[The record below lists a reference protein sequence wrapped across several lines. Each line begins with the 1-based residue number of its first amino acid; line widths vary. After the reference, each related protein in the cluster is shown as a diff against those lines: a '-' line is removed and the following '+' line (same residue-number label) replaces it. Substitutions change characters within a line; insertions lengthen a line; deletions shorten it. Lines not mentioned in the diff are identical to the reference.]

1 MKSPRIKAF
10 GIHLAISALIAL
22 TVIGLVFFFWYPAPL
37 ASATGVTRIFLML
50 LAIDVIL
57 GPSLTLLVYKPG
69 KITLVFDLAVIV
81 CLQLAALS
89 YGLYT
94 VAEGRPAWL
103 VFSVDRFEL
112 VRVNDID
119 ERKLDEAPAD
129 YRQPSWL
136 GPQWVATSNPSDSEA
151 RNELMFEALLGGTD
165 IAQRPN
171 LYQPLTQQ
179 SDLMRQRAQ
188 PLSALHRFNAPE
200 QVQRIA
206 QAHPQANGWLPLR
219 ANAQDMSVLIHTETA
234 TVIAIVDLRPWD

>member
-1 MKSPRIKAF
+1 MKPRLQAF
-10 GIHLAISALIAL
+10 VLHLAISALIAL
-22 TVIGLVFFFWYPAPL
+22 AVIGLVFFIWYPAPL
-37 ASATGVTRIFLML
+37 ASATGVTRIFLLL

-69 KITLVFDLAVIV
+69 KKTLVFDLAVIA

-136 GPQWVATSNPSDSEA
+136 GPQWVAASNPADSDE
-151 RNELMFEALLGGTD
+151 RNDLILESVFGGAD
-165 IAQRPN
+165 LAQRPN
-171 LYQPLTQQ
+171 LYQPL
-179 SDLMRQRAQ
+179 SAQ
-188 PLSALHRFNAPE
+188 KDA
-200 QVQRIA
+200 IA
-206 QAHPQANGWLPLR
+206 QRVLALSKLSEFNTAEHVNAVLAQHPRADAWLPLR
-219 ANAQDMSVLIHTETA
+219 ASNQDMVVLMHKASAE
-234 TVIAIVDLRPWD
+234 VVAIVDLRPWD

>member
-1 MKSPRIKAF
+1 MNPRFRAF
-10 GIHLAISALIAL
+10 ALHLAISALIAL
-22 TVIGLVFFFWYPAPL
+22 AVIGLVFFIWYPAPL
-37 ASATGVTRIFLML
+37 ATATGVTRIFLML

-69 KITLVFDLAVIV
+69 KKTLVFDLAVIA

-103 VFSVDRFEL
+103 VFAVDRFEL

-136 GPQWVATSNPSDSEA
+136 GPQWVAASNPADSDE
-151 RNELMFEALLGGTD
+151 RNDLILESVFGGAD
-165 IAQRPN
+165 LAQRPN
-171 LYQPLTQQ
+171 LYQPLSTQK
-179 SDLMRQRAQ
+179 DAMAQRVLALSKLSEFNTAEHVNALLAQ
-188 PLSALHRFNAPE
+188 
-200 QVQRIA
+200 
-206 QAHPQANGWLPLR
+206 HPRADAWLPLR
-219 ANAQDMSVLIHTETA
+219 ANNQDMVVLMHKASAE
-234 TVIAIVDLRPWD
+234 VVAIVDLRPWD

>member
-1 MKSPRIKAF
+1 MNPRFQAF
-10 GIHLAISALIAL
+10 ALHLAISALIAL
-22 TVIGLVFFFWYPAPL
+22 AVIGLVFFIWYPAPL

-69 KITLVFDLAVIV
+69 KKTLVFDLAVIA

-89 YGLYT
+89 YGLYA

-119 ERKLDEAPAD
+119 EHKLDEAPAD

-136 GPQWVATSNPSDSEA
+136 GPQWVAASNPVDSEA

-200 QVQRIA
+200 QVQRIV

-219 ANAQDMSVLIHTETA
+219 ANNQDMVVLMHKASAE
-234 TVIAIVDLRPWD
+234 VVAIVDLRPWD